1 MPITNPD
8 YSNINHE
15 EMAAA
20 IGLKAK
26 HVPLLVG
33 SFLDEATPILENLKN
48 AIDSKNY
55 ADIKSFAH
63 SIKGSAG
70 NLRFNEIYEM
80 SKELE
85 YAGAQA
91 DAEFD
96 FDGYFDA
103 IKTAI
108 STIKI

>member
-8 YSNINHE
+8 YSNINQE

-33 SFLDEATPILENLKN
+33 SFLEEATPILEKLQE
-48 AIDSKNY
+48 AIEAKDY
-55 ADIKSFAH
+55 DAIKSTAH

-70 NLRFNEIYEM
+70 NLRFTEVYDMTKEM
-80 SKELE
+80 EFAGDKKE
-85 YAGAQA
+85 AS
-91 DAEFD
+91 FD
-96 FDGYFDA
+96 FDAYFEAVKNA
-103 IKTAI
+103 IG
-108 STIKI
+108 TIKL

>member
-1 MPITNPD
+1 MPITHPD
-8 YSNINHE
+8 YSNINAE

-33 SFLDEATPILENLKN
+33 SFLEESTPILENLQN
-48 AIDSKNY
+48 AILTKNY

-80 SKELE
+80 AKEVE
-85 YAGAQA
+85 FAGS
-91 DAEFD
+91 DSDTTFD
-96 FDGYFDA
+96 FDGYFKA

-108 STIKI
+108 NTISL

>member
-8 YSNINHE
+8 YSNINPE

-26 HVPLLVG
+26 HIPLLVG
-33 SFLDEATPILENLKN
+33 SFLDESTPILQNLED
-48 AIDSKNY
+48 AISSKNY
-55 ADIKSFAH
+55 TDIKSFAH

-80 SKELE
+80 AREIEL
-85 YAGAQA
+85 AGAQESA
-91 DAEFD
+91 DFD
-96 FDGYFDA
+96 YDGYFVA

-108 STIKI
+108 STIKV